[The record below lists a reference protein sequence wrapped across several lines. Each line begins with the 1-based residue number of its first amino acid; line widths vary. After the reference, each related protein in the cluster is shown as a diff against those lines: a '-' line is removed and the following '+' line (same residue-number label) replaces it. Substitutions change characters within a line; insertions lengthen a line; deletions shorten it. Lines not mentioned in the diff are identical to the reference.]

1 MAPHEEDTHREN
13 STLAASKRVSARQR
27 LREQR
32 ELEERRR
39 FGLASLAV
47 DVEAS
52 AAANTTVEI
61 SPNVP
66 QALAQA
72 PWFYQIDGPTL
83 SHQRLLPSASTA
95 TTVLQDAVDKVVVTG
110 KASGYSAGACQ
121 NCGSRTHR
129 TKECFK
135 AKKKVGAKFSGK
147 VTGVDMELVAKPKDV
162 SYAQKRDRF
171 MGEVGVNLLAGE
183 EEEVE
188 AEKRTPS
195 HSGGPSAGPPSHE
208 GQKKRKLE
216 PEEETPSAY
225 RIFSATGPA
234 HGGVEIKEV
243 PKYLQNLDAMERGDV
258 FFDPKTGSMRGNPNA
273 SLLSELERHDAS
285 SGLGGGEGEGA
296 VPSMG
301 GSSSRSTA
309 LFQGDLSR
317 YQSGDYHLYVERQHR
332 FLTGATSSFVDF
344 ELDRAVG
351 LLKKKQE
358 DELKKL
364 RRKHFSDEDDDDDA
378 EADGRDGDH
387 HSPSLEEKP
396 NGDATEKKKKKEE
409 EEGVSLAALE
419 SAAIALG
426 LPVSQC
432 TGVQGAGRGEKT
444 LSNDEDGRYGT
455 TKEEMY
461 PVSEVVEELF
471 GAKESTHE

>member
-1 MAPHEEDTHREN
+1 MVD
-13 STLAASKRVSARQR
+13 STDITTTDSHSLTSSKRVSARQR

-39 FGLASLAV
+39 FGLSSLAV

-72 PWFYQIDGPTL
+72 PWFYQVDGPTL

-95 TTVLQDAVDKVVVTG
+95 TTVLHDAVDKVVVTG

-129 TKECFK
+129 TKDCFQ
-135 AKKKVGAKFSGK
+135 AKKKVGAKYSGK
-147 VTGVDMELVAKPKDV
+147 VTGVDMQLLAKPKDV

-171 MGEVGVNLLAGE
+171 IGEVGVNLFAGE
-183 EEEVE
+183 GIEMEGEVE
-188 AEKRTPS
+188 DRTTGDGCAS
-195 HSGGPSAGPPSHE
+195 RVGPASHE

-216 PEEETPSAY
+216 QDDTPSSHL
-225 RIFSATGPA
+225 IFAASGPA

-273 SLLSELERHDAS
+273 SLLSALESHDHS
-285 SGLGGGEGEGA
+285 SEWGRGDGKEGEGGGG
-296 VPSMG
+296 SMG

-351 LLKKKQE
+351 VLKKQQE
-358 DELKKL
+358 DEVKKL
-364 RRKHFSDEDDDDDA
+364 RRKHFSDED
-378 EADGRDGDH
+378 EADESEADADGNP
-387 HSPSLEEKP
+387 SSSLEANRK
-396 NGDATEKKKKKEE
+396 GDTTEE
-409 EEGVSLAALE
+409 EKVSFAAME

-432 TGVQGAGRGEKT
+432 VGGSGAEIREK
-444 LSNDEDGRYGT
+444 LKAKEKEDLPNDS
-455 TKEEMY
+455 
-461 PVSEVVEELF
+461 SESETRSISAVVEELF
-471 GAKESTHE
+471 GVKDRTHE